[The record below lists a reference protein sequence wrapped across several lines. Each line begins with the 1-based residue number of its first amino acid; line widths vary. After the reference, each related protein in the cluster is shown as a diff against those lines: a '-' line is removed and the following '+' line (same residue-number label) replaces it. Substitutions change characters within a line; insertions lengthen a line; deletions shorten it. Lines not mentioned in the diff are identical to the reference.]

1 MPILLADSTI
11 NFNSASWKVIN
22 AGTYRSSSTNST
34 AISTTLTTST
44 TNIPGAINVEGIN
57 LIVLG
62 RSSSVA
68 NTFTLQLFNS
78 TFLFKIFSPP
88 SPVNL
93 S

>member
-11 NFNSASWKVIN
+11 NFSDASWKVIN
-22 AGTYRSSSTNST
+22 AGTYRSSTAAQT

-57 LIVLG
+57 LLVQG

-68 NTFTLQLFNS
+68 NTVCCSLYQY
-78 TFLFKIFSPP
+78 
-88 SPVNL
+88 
-93 S
+93 